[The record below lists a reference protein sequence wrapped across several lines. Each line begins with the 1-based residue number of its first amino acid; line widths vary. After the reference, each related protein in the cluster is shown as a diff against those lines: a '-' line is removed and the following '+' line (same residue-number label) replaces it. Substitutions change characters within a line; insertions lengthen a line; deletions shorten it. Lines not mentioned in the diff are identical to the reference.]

1 MPKDLRTFIADWE
14 ERHPE
19 DFVRSDAPIRVRW
32 EVTALQAKLE
42 REGKHPVL
50 IFHRPFGLDGEVAP
64 HRLITNLMASRRRSA
79 AALGVGPR
87 EVALRYSERS
97 LQVIPPIVVDP
108 HEAPVKEIITRGD
121 QVDLGRFPV
130 VWHHEMDPGPYIT
143 AGNVTTIDPET
154 GTHNSSFQRC
164 WVKARNRTGLFPSF
178 ESHNWL
184 NISKHWEA
192 GKDAPVA
199 IWVGHHPAA
208 LVGAQVKLG
217 YPDDHYRSIGGLLGE
232 PLRLTPTET
241 FGRDLLVPADAEV
254 VIEGRIPREHF
265 EAEGPFGEYPRYSGP
280 QAPRP
285 VIEVECVTFRKD
297 AYWHDF
303 AIGHLD
309 ASIPGTFAAEANIYQ
324 LLKKQ
329 VPEVVNV
336 RRAPYGHNIYIQVRK
351 VREGIIKNVILG
363 ALLPAVSKYVF
374 VFEEDVDIFDDSQIL
389 WAFGTRTQ
397 LDQDMIVVPGA
408 SGSPLDPSCSEFG
421 LGTKVGFDCT
431 RPCPPE
437 AGLPPLFSPV
447 LSIPEEVSR
456 GVKVEDH
463 ISKEQLDKV
472 TREEVY
478 W

>member
-1 MPKDLRTFIADWE
+1 
-14 ERHPE
+14 
-19 DFVRSDAPIRVRW
+19 
-32 EVTALQAKLE
+32 
-42 REGKHPVL
+42 
-50 IFHRPFGLDGEVAP
+50 
-64 HRLITNLMASRRRSA
+64 
-79 AALGVGPR
+79 
-87 EVALRYSERS
+87 
-97 LQVIPPIVVDP
+97 
-108 HEAPVKEIITRGD
+108 
-121 QVDLGRFPV
+121 
-130 VWHHEMDPGPYIT
+130 
-143 AGNVTTIDPET
+143 
-154 GTHNSSFQRC
+154 
-164 WVKARNRTGLFPSF
+164 
-178 ESHNWL
+178 
-184 NISKHWEA
+184 
-192 GKDAPVA
+192 VA

-241 FGRDLLVPADAEV
+241 FGQDLLVPADAEV

-309 ASIPGTFAAEANIYQ
+309 ASIPGTFSAEANIYQ

-336 RRAPYGHNIYIQVRK
+336 RRAPYGHNIYVQVRK
-351 VREGIIKNVILG
+351 VREGIVKNVILG
-363 ALLPAVSKYVF
+363 ALLPTISKYVF

-397 LDQDMIVVPGA
+397 LDQDMIVVSGA
-408 SGSPLDPSCSEFG
+408 AGSPLDPSSPEFG
-421 LGTKVGFDCT
+421 IGTKVGFDCT

-447 LSIPEEVSR
+447 LSIPEEVSQ

-463 ISKEQLDKV
+463 VSKTQLAKIM
-472 TREEVY
+472 REEVY